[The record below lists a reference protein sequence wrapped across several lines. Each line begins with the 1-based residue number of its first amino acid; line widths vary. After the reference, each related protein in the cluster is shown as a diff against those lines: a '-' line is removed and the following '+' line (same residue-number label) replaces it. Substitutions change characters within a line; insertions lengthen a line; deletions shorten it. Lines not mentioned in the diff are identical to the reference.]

1 MIFIFIILS
10 GINLLIFLN
19 FQRLSKIINIYDLPD
34 KKLKL
39 HKKKMPILGGV
50 ILLINFIPLIFY
62 QIFFLGDI
70 LSVNINQLSLIEIN
84 STLILILG
92 YFFLGLFD
100 DKFNLSPNK
109 KLFFSLIISF
119 FIIFLNEQLLIKMI
133 SLSFFKNKVFF
144 ENTSFLFSI
153 FCILV
158 LVNALNF
165 YDGIN
170 GQSCVIFFVFFSYL
184 FFKSDL
190 NYFYL
195 LIIYPIFFIF
205 LLNIYNKIFLGDSGV
220 YFLSIILS
228 VCLIYEHNIQ
238 ENIIYADEI
247 FLLLLLPGIDLLRLT
262 FLRILSNH
270 NAFKGD
276 RNHIHH
282 LINKHTSLKN
292 TNIILFFLSITPI
305 TLNLYFK
312 LDFFQAFLVF
322 LILYSFI
329 IFFLKKKF
337 DNLKK

>member
-119 FIIFLNEQLLIKMI
+119 SIIFLNEQLLIKMI

-170 GQSCVIFFVFFSYL
+170 GQSCLIFFVFFSYL

>member
-170 GQSCVIFFVFFSYL
+170 GQSCLIFFVFFSYL

>member
-170 GQSCVIFFVFFSYL
+170 GQSCLIFFVFFSYL

-238 ENIIYADEI
+238 
-247 FLLLLLPGIDLLRLT
+247 
-262 FLRILSNH
+262 
-270 NAFKGD
+270 
-276 RNHIHH
+276 
-282 LINKHTSLKN
+282 
-292 TNIILFFLSITPI
+292 
-305 TLNLYFK
+305 
-312 LDFFQAFLVF
+312 
-322 LILYSFI
+322 
-329 IFFLKKKF
+329 
-337 DNLKK
+337 